1 MNTTAFKL
9 TNGVV
14 SAIAVMGL
22 TAHPATADT
31 FFSRP
36 PEPTIDK
43 PTDMWLITSSDDG
56 ANFYA
61 MTPYN
66 SAQTAD
72 RNLYVNAAVMVKSSK
87 IAGAKVVQIDCGN
100 LRYREV
106 MPGFAMNAQYKE
118 PIGVEPDS
126 YGWRRFNQGT
136 AFLTVGKTLCDKAAG
151 DRGLEWTWSQ

>member
-14 SAIAVMGL
+14 SAIAALGL
-22 TAHPATADT
+22 AVPPAAADT

-61 MTPYN
+61 LTPFN

-87 IAGAKVVQIDCGN
+87 IAGAKVVQIDCGH

-106 MPGFAMNAQYKE
+106 MPDG
-118 PIGVEPDS
+118 
-126 YGWRRFNQGT
+126 YGWRRFNKGT